1 VNPILPYE
9 QLLADKV
16 QQVPVPDMADSIW
29 AAIEQELDKGTPGD
43 DGGNQPSSPKGGGGS
58 PLPGLYA
65 YITGG
70 IVIGAILLTY
80 VLTNTKKETTTNEP
94 SPTIIIPQESIQR
107 DIDKDST
114 AALPVKN
121 NPASVFYNDVR
132 KPDSNTVLSPFQQT
146 SPLFDSLLNQ
156 QAGRIQND
164 SAGNKINSLVNT
176 VTKPDSIAI
185 DKGVPPKKSKGV
197 KGITDD
203 DYKIRTE
210 KKDSTPR

>member
-1 VNPILPYE
+1 MNPILPYE

-29 AAIEQELDKGTPGD
+29 AVIEEELDKGNPGD

-58 PLPGLYA
+58 PLQGLYT

-70 IVIGAILLTY
+70 IVIGAIVLTY
-80 VLTNTKKETTTNEP
+80 VLTNTRKETTTNGP
-94 SPTIIIPQESIQR
+94 SPTIAAPRENIQQ
-107 DIDKDST
+107 DLNKDSNAT
-114 AALPVKN
+114 LPVKN
-121 NPASVFYNDVR
+121 NPPSVFYDGVV
-132 KPDSNTVLSPFQQT
+132 KKDSNTVLQPFQQMT
-146 SPLFDSLLNQ
+146 PLFDSLLNQ

-164 SAGNKINSLVNT
+164 SAGSKISSLVNT
-176 VTKPDSIAI
+176 FSRPDSIVI
-185 DKGVPPKKSKGV
+185 DKEAPTKKSRGV

-210 KKDSTPR
+210 KKDSNP